1 MMQNPQ
7 QPQQQPQQSQGK
19 PKAGQ
24 APQQTLQR
32 MGIDLS
38 NVDWHAVLDALLA
51 LAHMFERNKSLPAPL
66 KQAASSAGCP
76 DEEIAATHEALYHT
90 SQASA
95 ILAQQCCEQC
105 GY

>member
-1 MMQNPQ
+1 MVQNPQ
-7 QPQQQPQQSQGK
+7 QPQQPQQSQGK
-19 PKAGQ
+19 PKAGS

-32 MGIDLS
+32 MGIDLG

-51 LAHMFERNKSLPAPL
+51 LAHMFERNKQLPAGL
-66 KQAASSAGCP
+66 RQAAQQAGGS
-76 DEEIAATHEALYHT
+76 DQEVAATHEALYHCT
-90 SQASA
+90 QASA